1 MTLLKI
7 SAATFILISGIAMA
21 QDAPVKLQCDG
32 KIQRENPKTESQM
45 EPYSVEISG
54 KAVKLNG
61 VSDLDDKFSLIQKD
75 ERFYV
80 FKNAKKTQ
88 GGNIDRT
95 NGQLSLY
102 AMDKNNRKIIISVVG
117 LCTKEN

>member
-1 MTLLKI
+1 MTFSRI
-7 SAATFILISGIAMA
+7 CTAIFILASGTAMA
-21 QDAPVKLQCDG
+21 QDAPLKLQCEG

-45 EPYSVEISG
+45 EPYSVEIGG
-54 KAVKLNG
+54 KAVKLIG
-61 VSDLDDKFSLIQKD
+61 VGDLETNYSLIQKD

-88 GGNIDRT
+88 GGNLNRAT
-95 NGQLSLY
+95 GQLSLY
-102 AMDKNNRKIIISVVG
+102 ALDKGSHKIAISVAG